1 MISDS
6 LEVAIADLDYYL
18 HDQHYGIYYTGQ
30 TRADLLSLVEDM
42 KNILK
47 TLDQPHNKIMK

>member
-30 TRADLLSLVEDM
+30 TRADLLRLVDDM

-47 TLDQPHNKIMK
+47 TLDQPPKVMK

>member
-6 LEVAIADLDYYL
+6 LEVAIADIDFYL
-18 HDQHYGIYYTGQ
+18 HDKHFGMYYTGQ
-30 TRADLLSLVEDM
+30 VRTDLLSLVEDM

-47 TLDQPHNKIMK
+47 TLDAQPDKVME

>member
-18 HDQHYGIYYTGQ
+18 NDGHFGIYYTGQ
-30 TRADLLSLVEDM
+30 VRTDLLRLVEDM
-42 KNILK
+42 KNILS
-47 TLDQPHNKIMK
+47 TLDQPPKVMK